1 MREAYKRQQGRKD
14 MRAVLIGLGA
24 ALMLAGP
31 ALADD
36 SVLASRFGNTT
47 ITKDASGNETRLYY
61 SADHTVKVKAG
72 GKETNGTW
80 KIDGGTICLTYANPA
95 ALPAGT
101 PNPTCVPVS
110 EHKVGETWSAGPY
123 TVTLVAGI
131 Q

>member
-1 MREAYKRQQGRKD
+1 MRV
-14 MRAVLIGLGA
+14 VLLCA
-24 ALMLAGP
+24 AMIAMTAMTAGS

-47 ITKDASGNETRLYY
+47 ITKDGAGNETRLYY
-61 SADHTVKVKAG
+61 AADHTFTVKAG
-72 GKETNGTW
+72 GQTTNGTW

-95 ALPAGT
+95 GLPAGT

-110 EHKVGETWSAGPY
+110 AHKVGDSWSAGPY
-123 TVTLVAGI
+123 SVSLVSGV